1 MNHQPISLIGRKHVN
16 RSLTALRLAPL
27 VLALASAFGA
37 APALAQNLS
46 TPAPEASFTV
56 TGFEISGENPIGDAR
71 AQAVLQP
78 FVGPQTD
85 ITRLEAARR
94 ALADAIRTSNVGLYR
109 VVLPP
114 QEVNGTVKLV
124 VAKIPVTAVTVSG
137 SHYFTEGNI
146 RASVPSLT
154 AGDTPNMTHV
164 ERDLEQANDNPAKH
178 TTVKFAEDATGQG
191 ISADIHVEDKNP
203 WSFTVGANNTG
214 TASQGGE
221 ARLLGYLQYAN
232 LFDRDEVL
240 GLAYTTSPA
249 NPDEVKQYGIYF
261 KAPLYAWGGFISA
274 SHSYSST
281 STGALGSGQTITG
294 AGDITG
300 IAYTQ
305 LIEPLGPYKS
315 SVAIGL
321 DDKLFKSPV
330 LEGIGEI
337 GGPVRSRPISLAY
350 VGNYDG
356 TWGTAGFNLEVDHN
370 ISSGANNDTASYQAN
385 RADAT
390 TSWNALRMGYNVTS
404 PIWRGFSLA
413 VRVLGQ
419 YSPDALIQG
428 EQFGLGGASSVRG
441 APERVV
447 IGDSGLSSSIEVYSP
462 EIYWNL
468 RALVFTDAGFV
479 TRHDPV
485 PGQPDR
491 DQLQSVGFGFRWT
504 YAQSAQVAVDW
515 GYLTKGS
522 SYPSIP
528 AGSNR
533 VSANL
538 LYTFN

>member
-1 MNHQPISLIGRKHVN
+1 M
-16 RSLTALRLAPL
+16 TALRLAPL

-37 APALAQNLS
+37 APACAQTTLS

-56 TGFEISGENPIGDAR
+56 TGFDVTGDNPIGDAQ

-78 FVGPQTD
+78 YLGAQTD
-85 ITRLEAARR
+85 ISRLEAARR
-94 ALADAIRTSNVGLYR
+94 ALADAIRNANVGLYR

-114 QEVNGTVKLV
+114 QEVNGIVKLV
-124 VAKIPVTAVTVSG
+124 IAKIPVTAVTVSG
-137 SHYFTEGNI
+137 EHYFSEGNI

-178 TTVKFAEDATGQG
+178 TTVKFAEDPTGQG
-191 ISADIHVEDKNP
+191 ISADLHTEDKNP

-214 TASQGGE
+214 TSSQGGE
-221 ARLLGYLQYAN
+221 ARVFGYLQYAN
-232 LFDRDEVL
+232 LFDRDQVL
-240 GLAYTTSPA
+240 GLAYTTSPS
-249 NPDEVKQYGIYF
+249 NPDEVKQYGIYY
-261 KAPLYAWGGFISA
+261 KVPLYSWGGFISA

-305 LIEPLGPYKS
+305 LLQPIGSYKS
-315 SVAIGL
+315 SVAVGL

-350 VGNYDG
+350 VANYNS
-356 TWGTAGFNLEVDHN
+356 TWGTVGFNLEVDHN
-370 ISSGANNDTASYQAN
+370 ITSGASNDNAAYTAN

-390 TSWNALRMGYNVTS
+390 PNWNALRGGFNLS
-404 PIWRGFSLA
+404 APIYRGFSIA
-413 VRVLGQ
+413 ARVLGQ
-419 YSPDALIQG
+419 YSSDALIQG

-447 IGDSGLSSSIEVYSP
+447 IGDSGISSSLELYSP
-462 EIYWNL
+462 EIIYNL
-468 RALVFTDAGFV
+468 RVLVFTDAGYV
-479 TRHDPV
+479 TRKDPV
-485 PGQPDR
+485 PGQSKD
-491 DQLQSVGFGFRWT
+491 DQLQSVGLGLRWN

-515 GYLTKGS
+515 GYLTRGS
-522 SYPSIP
+522 SYPNIP